1 MCNPHMAR
9 FLCPSCHEVVES
21 GSLRVAFCGAC
32 GTPVTTEDLLP
43 VQPITLGRE
52 QHDLATVPEVPS

>member
-1 MCNPHMAR
+1 MAR
-9 FLCPSCHEVVES
+9 FLCPDCHEVVES

-43 VQPITLGRE
+43 VQPIRAGRE
-52 QHDLATVPEVPS
+52 QLEPAGAPEVPS

>member
-1 MCNPHMAR
+1 MAR

-43 VQPITLGRE
+43 VLPITAGRE
-52 QHDLATVPEVPS
+52 QLETASVPDVTS